1 MRDMMPAF
9 RWIFALLIG
18 VALLAACE
26 TVEGGRKP
34 GTPVPRPVA
43 PAPPVIPT
51 ATAPGSSYP
60 YPSP

>member
-1 MRDMMPAF
+1 MMPAF
-9 RWIFALLIG
+9 RWFFALLIG

-34 GTPVPRPVA
+34 GTPVPRAVA

>member
-1 MRDMMPAF
+1 MMPAF

-43 PAPPVIPT
+43 PAPPVTPT

>member
-9 RWIFALLIG
+9 RWFFALLIG

>member
-1 MRDMMPAF
+1 MMPAF
-9 RWIFALLIG
+9 RWFFALLIG

>member
-1 MRDMMPAF
+1 MMPAF
-9 RWIFALLIG
+9 RWILALLIG